1 MKTNYRSQI
10 INGKDGLHII
20 LDEQTR
26 ENLNIIAMKTNA
38 FLAEPLTIE
47 QCEELIGSI
56 IDFYFS
62 HSDDVAEF
70 EDFIDYIAGFMELLA
85 DNMTRG
91 GKCEC

>member
-1 MKTNYRSQI
+1 MKINYRSQI
-10 INGKDGLHII
+10 VSDKEGLHII

-38 FLAEPLTIE
+38 FLAEPLTVE

-62 HSDDVAEF
+62 HSDDISEF
-70 EDFIDYIAGFMELLA
+70 EDLIDYIASFMELLA
-85 DNMTRG
+85 DNIARG
-91 GKCEC
+91 GKSE